1 MATRLTFLGPP
12 QPDRPTKAKG
22 SISSSAADHLA
33 ARPWTGILG
42 ISAARARGSRMTI
55 DKDFKRIVRAKARLS
70 GQSYTVV

>member
-1 MATRLTFLGPP
+1 
-12 QPDRPTKAKG
+12 
-22 SISSSAADHLA
+22 LA